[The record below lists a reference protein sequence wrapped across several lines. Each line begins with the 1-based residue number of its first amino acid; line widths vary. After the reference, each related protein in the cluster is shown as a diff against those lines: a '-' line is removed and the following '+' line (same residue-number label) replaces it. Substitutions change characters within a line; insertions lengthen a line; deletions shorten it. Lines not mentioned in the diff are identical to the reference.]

1 MVNLMTETEIEV
13 EAEIL
18 SEIEELE
25 PRLTIGLVEEIGIWK
40 FT

>member
-1 MVNLMTETEIEV
+1 MENLVIETELVV

-25 PRLTIGLVEEIGIWK
+25 PRLTVAIMDGD
-40 FT
+40 F

>member
-1 MVNLMTETEIEV
+1 MENLVIETELVV

-25 PRLTIGLVEEIGIWK
+25 PRLTIGLVEEGGL
-40 FT
+40 